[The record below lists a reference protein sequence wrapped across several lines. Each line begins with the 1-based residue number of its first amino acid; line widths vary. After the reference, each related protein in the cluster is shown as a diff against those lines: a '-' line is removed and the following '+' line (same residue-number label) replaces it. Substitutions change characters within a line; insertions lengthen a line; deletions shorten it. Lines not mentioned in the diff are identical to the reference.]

1 MSRRKGEGLVSE
13 DIVKLD
19 DFGGEVAEHWQDARG
34 RKVIDKNGDEVGT
47 VEELYVWEAPST
59 VHLIQVSGEEGSF
72 LIPVH
77 AVTNAD
83 EDAVIIE
90 TSRDK
95 VVQSPGF
102 ESDDVPDEGTRR
114 AAFDYYG
121 YADPLDL
128 GGG

>member
-1 MSRRKGEGLVSE
+1 MSET
-13 DIVKLD
+13 IVKLD
-19 DFGGEVAEHWQDARG
+19 DFDGEVAEHWQDARG

-59 VHLIQVSGEEGSF
+59 VHLIKVSGEEGSF

-83 EDAVIIE
+83 EETVTIE

-95 VVQSPGF
+95 VTQSPGF
-102 ESDDVPDEGTRR
+102 ESEDVPDDETRR
-114 AAFDYYG
+114 AAFDFYG
-121 YADPLDL
+121 YPDPLDL

>member
-1 MSRRKGEGLVSE
+1 MAQGDRDTDL
-13 DIVKLD
+13 VKLD
-19 DFGGEVAEHWQDARG
+19 HFEGELEEPWHEIKG